1 MIEVNF
7 LDARGTKILS
17 LNTKEDIENFFENTV
32 NCSSAQALVLDLMS
46 KHYKYTLN
54 GSEFY
59 CHQTNI
65 NITGKT
71 TINYSLV

>member
-7 LDARGTKILS
+7 LDANGAKILS
-17 LNTKEDIENFFENTV
+17 LKTIEEVENFFENTV
-32 NCSSAQALVLDLMS
+32 NCSSPRTLVLDLMS

-59 CHQTNI
+59 CHLTNI
-65 NITGKT
+65 NLSGMT
-71 TINYSLV
+71 TVNYSLV